1 MCGIAGWVDFY
12 RHLDCRTKV
21 LEAMS
26 NTLICRGPDA
36 DGMYFSPSSE
46 EDGCH
51 ACLIHRRLIVIDPE
65 NGEQPM
71 RAQDAARH
79 SYVIVYNGELYNT
92 PIIQKELS
100 ECGWTFQGHCD
111 TEVLLKAYIQWGEAC
126 LEKLNGIYAF
136 AIWEEQEQKLFCARD
151 RMGVKPF
158 FFYPY
163 AGGLLFGSRIKTLLA
178 HPMVKPEIDKEGLKE
193 LFLLGPAKT
202 PGSGIFRGIRE
213 LKPAQCLTMSKEYG
227 LQISTYW
234 KLQAHEHSDTLEQT
248 IEKTRFLLEDAIRGQ
263 LVSDVPLCCFLSGG
277 LDSSVIS
284 ALAAKHNREVGA
296 PPLDTYSVDYVD
308 NAKYFTKSIF
318 QPNSDNEYIKMMV
331 EAIGSVHHEVVLSNE
346 DVAAALTDAVLA
358 RDVPGMADIDSSLL
372 LFCREVKKNFTVAV
386 SGECADEVFGGY
398 PWYHNPD
405 ILFEECFPWSRTT
418 KLRERLLKDG
428 VLDHCEEYLQ
438 ERYRQTVSETDT
450 LPSDSKLDR
459 RMREMCRLNLDW
471 FMQTLLTRK
480 DTCSMY
486 SGLEVRVPFCDHRLV
501 EYAYNMP
508 WSMKAYQGR
517 EKGIVRQAVQDL
529 LPDEVVWR
537 KKSPY
542 PKTHNPLYTR
552 LVSEGALKILADKNS
567 IVSGLIDHDFVL
579 ELIQNPNSLTE
590 PWYGQLMRGP
600 QVLAYLIQ
608 LDFWFKENNVQIAD
622 F

>member
-1 MCGIAGWVDFY
+1 
-12 RHLDCRTKV
+12 
-21 LEAMS
+21 
-26 NTLICRGPDA
+26 
-36 DGMYFSPSSE
+36 
-46 EDGCH
+46 
-51 ACLIHRRLIVIDPE
+51 
-65 NGEQPM
+65 
-71 RAQDAARH
+71 
-79 SYVIVYNGELYNT
+79 
-92 PIIQKELS
+92 
-100 ECGWTFQGHCD
+100 
-111 TEVLLKAYIQWGEAC
+111 
-126 LEKLNGIYAF
+126 
-136 AIWEEQEQKLFCARD
+136 
-151 RMGVKPF
+151 
-158 FFYPY
+158 
-163 AGGLLFGSRIKTLLA
+163 
-178 HPMVKPEIDKEGLKE
+178 
-193 LFLLGPAKT
+193 
-202 PGSGIFRGIRE
+202 
-213 LKPAQCLTMSKEYG
+213 
-227 LQISTYW
+227 
-234 KLQAHEHSDTLEQT
+234 
-248 IEKTRFLLEDAIRGQ
+248 
-263 LVSDVPLCCFLSGG
+263 
-277 LDSSVIS
+277 
-284 ALAAKHNREVGA
+284 
-296 PPLDTYSVDYVD
+296 
-308 NAKYFTKSIF
+308 
-318 QPNSDNEYIKMMV
+318 MMV
-331 EAIGSVHHEVVLSNE
+331 EAIGSVHHEVILSNE

-567 IVSGLIDHDFVL
+567 VVSGLIDHDFVL
-579 ELIQNPNSLTE
+579 DLIQNPNSLTE

-608 LDFWFKENNVQIAD
+608 LDFWFKENNVQITD
-622 F
+622 I